1 MSLVRELSGMAG
13 SVVARIAGRRLL
25 ILTYHRVLPEPDE
38 LLPGE
43 PYREVFEE
51 HMRVLNRHFHP
62 VALEQGLEQLRAGTL
77 PPRAVAVTFDDGY
90 TDNLMHALPILQK
103 YRVPGICF
111 VATDYLSGGC
121 MFNDRIIDAVRRME
135 GAEIDAAWLGLGRL
149 SCHSTGSR
157 RNTIDRILGALKYQP
172 PAERVTGAERVAAS
186 VGIDAPEGLMMSA
199 SQVRA
204 LDAGGMSLGAHTCSH
219 PILKCVS
226 HSQAQREIG
235 SSRAAL
241 ERLLEKPIRL
251 FAYPNGR
258 RGQDFTDRDVAEVR
272 AAGFSFALTTDWAC
286 ATSSTDPL
294 LLPRINVAG
303 YRGAALGLRLGRYF
317 FE

>member
-1 MSLVRELSGMAG
+1 MSS
-13 SVVARIAGRRLL
+13 
-25 ILTYHRVLPEPDE
+25 
-38 LLPGE
+38 
-43 PYREVFEE
+43 
-51 HMRVLNRHFHP
+51 RHFHP

-90 TDNLMHALPILQK
+90 TDNLLHALPLLQK

-121 MFNDRIIDAVRRME
+121 MFNDRVIDAVRRMK
-135 GAEIDAAWLGLGRL
+135 GGEIDVSWLGLGRL
-149 SCHSTGSR
+149 SCQSIEAR
-157 RNTIDRILGALKYQP
+157 RSAIDRILGALKYQP
-172 PAERVTGAERVAAS
+172 PEERVAGAERLADS
-186 VGIDAPEGLMMSA
+186 VGVSAPQGLMMSN
-199 SQVRA
+199 SQIRA
-204 LDAGGMSLGAHTCSH
+204 LEAGGMSLGAHTCSH

-226 HSQAQREIG
+226 QPQARREIA
-235 SSRAAL
+235 SSRAVL
-241 ERLLEKPIRL
+241 ESLLGKPIRL

-258 RGQDFTDRDVAEVR
+258 RSQDFTDRDVAEVR

-286 ATSSTDPL
+286 ARANSDPL

-303 YRGAALGLRLGRYF
+303 YRGEALGLRLGRYF